1 MKKRVMIIGFGR
13 LGRLVFAQLFKAK
26 DFDIVTICDPTAPQ
40 WLVNLLRYD
49 AGQGKYPLY
58 KKFDYTDNSIWVDG
72 KGINIF
78 PTRKPE
84 KILREIT
91 EERIDVVIDCSKFYI
106 SKETLKKYIDAGAK
120 NAIASDEFG
129 SLLHLDRKE
138 EIKKITAI
146 KYYK

>member
-78 PTRKPE
+78 PTLEPE

-129 SLLHLDRKE
+129 SLLHLNRKE
-138 EIKKITAI
+138 EIKKITVI

>member
-78 PTRKPE
+78 PTLEPE

-106 SKETLKKYIDAGAK
+106 SKETLKKYIYAGAK

-129 SLLHLDRKE
+129 SLLHLNRKE
-138 EIKKITAI
+138 EIKKITVI